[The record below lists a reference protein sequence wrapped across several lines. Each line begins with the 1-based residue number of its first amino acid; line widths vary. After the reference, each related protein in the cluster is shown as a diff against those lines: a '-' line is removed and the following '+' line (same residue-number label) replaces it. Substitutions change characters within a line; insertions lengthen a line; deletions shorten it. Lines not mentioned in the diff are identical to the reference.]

1 MKSPTKIAHIGIAV
15 HSLDETLPFYRDKL
29 GMEVSEI
36 LEMPERG
43 LRIAMLPC
51 GESILELM
59 EPMGDASQIQRF
71 LEKRGQG
78 IHHVCLGGS
87 DLQSRLDELVEGG
100 VRLINESPEIGAEGL
115 PVAFIHPR
123 ATGGVLLELIEDE

>member
-1 MKSPTKIAHIGIAV
+1 MSTPTKIAHIGIAV

-29 GMEVSEI
+29 GMTVSEI
-36 LEMPERG
+36 LELPERG

-59 EPMGDASQIQRF
+59 EPMGEGSQIARF
-71 LEKRGQG
+71 LEKRGPG
-78 IHHVCLGGS
+78 IHHMCLGGS
-87 DLQSRLDELVEGG
+87 NLQARLDGLAGEG
-100 VRLINESPEIGAEGL
+100 VRLINSTPEIGAEGL

>member
-1 MKSPTKIAHIGIAV
+1 MSAPTKIAHIGIAV
-15 HSLDETLPFYRDKL
+15 HSLDETLPFYRDQL

-36 LEMPERG
+36 LELPERG

-59 EPMGDASQIQRF
+59 EPMGEESQIQRF
-71 LEKRGQG
+71 LEKRGPG
-78 IHHVCLGGS
+78 IHHMCLGGG
-87 DLQSRLDELVEGG
+87 DLQSRLDGLSSSG
-100 VRLINESPEIGAEGL
+100 VRLINTTPEIGAEGL

>member
-123 ATGGVLLELIEDE
+123 ATGGVLLELLEDE